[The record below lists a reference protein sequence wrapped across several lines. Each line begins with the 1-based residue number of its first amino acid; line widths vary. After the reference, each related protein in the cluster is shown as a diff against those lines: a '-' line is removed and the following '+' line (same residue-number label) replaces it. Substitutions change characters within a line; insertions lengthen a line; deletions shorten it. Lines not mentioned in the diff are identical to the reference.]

1 MLYNLYMKKTL
12 LAILLLSASVIHAS
26 DWRNPEAPFDAGKN
40 NAVTKQLSWHISKD
54 IQKTCEQ
61 EHVKRGFAKPT
72 WRVDACSFWKGDT
85 CDIFTKPNPTMHD
98 IGHELRHCY
107 QGNYH

>member
-1 MLYNLYMKKTL
+1 MKNTL
-12 LAILLLSASVIHAS
+12 LAILLLSASVTHA
-26 DWRNPEAPFDAGKN
+26 DWRNPEAPFDATKN
-40 NAVTKQLSWHISKD
+40 DTVTKQLSWHISKD

-72 WRVDACSFWKGDT
+72 WRLDACSFWKGNT

>member
-1 MLYNLYMKKTL
+1 MKNSL
-12 LAILLLSASVIHAS
+12 MAILLLSASVTHA
-26 DWRNPEAPFDAGKN
+26 DWQDPESPFDAGKN
-40 NAVTKQLSWHISKD
+40 DAVTKQLSWHISKD

-85 CDIFTKPNPTMHD
+85 CDIFTKPNPTLHD

-107 QGNYH
+107 QGHYH